1 MSHKY
6 IKKFPWL
13 KDIEKNLIHEWSDS
27 IIYPDYK
34 ELTLSEELSITHKIY
49 RQEINTL
56 RNIIEQK
63 DFKNEALFDR
73 IISLEL
79 TKEKMDESF
88 DELNLKCYL
97 LIKSRDDWLG
107 RSLKLHYLFQEMDKI
122 GLQQSGDI
130 FSAYKDIE
138 MPIDEIPIQIRERY
152 IPTMLTNIVEF
163 DSTDEEF

>member
-1 MSHKY
+1 MSYKY

-13 KDIEKNLIHEWSDS
+13 KGIEKNLIHEWSDS
-27 IIYPDYK
+27 IIDLDH
-34 ELTLSEELSITHKIY
+34 EETTLREELSITHKIY
-49 RQEINTL
+49 RKEINTL

-122 GLQQSGDI
+122 GLKQSDDI
-130 FSAYKDIE
+130 FVAYKDINV
-138 MPIDEIPIQIRERY
+138 PIDEVPIHIREKY
-152 IPTMLTNIVEF
+152 IPTVLTNIIEA
-163 DSTDEEF
+163 DSTDEEL